1 MRALFI
7 IFTTKQSFN
16 LRFFNSTVCTPMGFV
31 RLFGV
36 IGQVLVKPH
45 LLRDVNDECQA
56 FNLEEAAVKRKL
68 AATTNNIIDLK
79 FEFTPAKLCAG
90 LNEIYQR
97 KLTIKN
103 GNNNS
108 TELIEKTEE
117 SEILIERLK
126 ELEAE
131 RKKLDKLRDSSGF
144 QRNFVYPIAM
154 LLLLLLTGITVLLV
168 VQNTLELLIGIKALP
183 QSTRVSFFFF

>member
-1 MRALFI
+1 
-7 IFTTKQSFN
+7 
-16 LRFFNSTVCTPMGFV
+16 MGFV

-45 LLRDVNDECQA
+45 LLRDVNDEFQA

-68 AATTNNIIDLK
+68 AATTTNVIDLK

-90 LNEIYQR
+90 LNDIYQR
-97 KLTIKN
+97 KITN

-108 TELIEKTEE
+108 TTIQTTEE
-117 SEILIERLK
+117 SDILIERLK

-144 QRNFVYPIAM
+144 QRNFVYPVAM

-183 QSTRVSFFFF
+183 MSTRVSSYLFIFFFSSFLISYSYSN

>member
-1 MRALFI
+1 
-7 IFTTKQSFN
+7 
-16 LRFFNSTVCTPMGFV
+16 MGFV

-56 FNLEEAAVKRKL
+56 FNLEEATVKRKL
-68 AATTNNIIDLK
+68 AATTTNIIDLK

-90 LNEIYQR
+90 LNDIYQR
-97 KLTIKN
+97 KITTTTN
-103 GNNNS
+103 SSNNNS
-108 TELIEKTEE
+108 TTEE

-131 RKKLDKLRDSSGF
+131 RKKLDKLRDSSAF

-183 QSTRVSFFFF
+183 QSTRVSFFYYF

>member
-1 MRALFI
+1 
-7 IFTTKQSFN
+7 
-16 LRFFNSTVCTPMGFV
+16 MGFV

-90 LNEIYQR
+90 LNDIYQR
-97 KLTIKN
+97 KITKN

-108 TELIEKTEE
+108 TTIQTTEE

-131 RKKLDKLRDSSGF
+131 RKKLDKLRDSSAF

-183 QSTRVSFFFF
+183 QSTRVSFFCYYKSIFNYFF

>member
-1 MRALFI
+1 
-7 IFTTKQSFN
+7 
-16 LRFFNSTVCTPMGFV
+16 MGFV

-79 FEFTPAKLCAG
+79 FDITPAKLCAG
-90 LNEIYQR
+90 LNDIYQR
-97 KLTIKN
+97 RTTTN

-108 TELIEKTEE
+108 TTQE

-131 RKKLDKLRDSSGF
+131 RKKLDKLRDSSAF
-144 QRNFVYPIAM
+144 QRNFVYPVAM

-183 QSTRVSFFFF
+183 QSTRVSLLFYFSIKF

>member
-1 MRALFI
+1 
-7 IFTTKQSFN
+7 
-16 LRFFNSTVCTPMGFV
+16 MGFV

-68 AATTNNIIDLK
+68 AATTNNVIDLK

-90 LNEIYQR
+90 LNDIYQR
-97 KLTIKN
+97 KITKN

-108 TELIEKTEE
+108 TTEE

-131 RKKLDKLRDSSGF
+131 RKKLDKLRDSSAF

-183 QSTRVSFFFF
+183 QSTRVSFFSFLLIIFN

>member
-1 MRALFI
+1 
-7 IFTTKQSFN
+7 
-16 LRFFNSTVCTPMGFV
+16 MGFV

-68 AATTNNIIDLK
+68 AATTTTTTNINDSK

-90 LNEIYQR
+90 LNDIYQR
-97 KLTIKN
+97 KITIN
-103 GNNNS
+103 GNNN
-108 TELIEKTEE
+108 LTEE

-144 QRNFVYPIAM
+144 QRNLVYPVAM
-154 LLLLLLTGITVLLV
+154 LLLLVLTGITVLLV

-183 QSTRVSFFFF
+183 MSTRVSFFKKNNFFKFCFLIS